1 MEKQPTQFPDRAALV
16 AHVKAL
22 SPGVSDDAVSETR
35 GGRAAAEALLAAIDP
50 TAYGHSRNY
59 LDGAVTRLSPYIRHA
74 IVSLNELRN
83 QALEMGDVKAIE
95 KFIQEL
101 GWRDFGNAFIRK
113 IPIGYGTILSPI
125 KPVLWPRIMPTHCR
139 KILRRVKPTARQ

>member
-35 GGRAAAEALLAAIDP
+35 GGRSAAEALLAAIDP
-50 TAYGHSRNY
+50 TAYGHNRNY
-59 LDGAVTRLSPYIRHA
+59 LDGAATRLSPYIRHA

-83 QALEMGDVKAIE
+83 QALEIGDGK
-95 KFIQEL
+95 
-101 GWRDFGNAFIRK
+101 
-113 IPIGYGTILSPI
+113 
-125 KPVLWPRIMPTHCR
+125 
-139 KILRRVKPTARQ
+139 